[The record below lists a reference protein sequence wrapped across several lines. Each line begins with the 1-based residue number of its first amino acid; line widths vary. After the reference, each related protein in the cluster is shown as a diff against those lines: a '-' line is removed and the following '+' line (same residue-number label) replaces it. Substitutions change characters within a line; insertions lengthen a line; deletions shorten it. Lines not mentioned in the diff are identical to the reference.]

1 MIRSD
6 LLSIICCPETH
17 QTLKFADATV
27 LERVNGEI
35 AAGKLK
41 NRAGAVVTERM
52 DGGLVREDGKYLY
65 PIRRDI
71 PELLVEEGIPLDATA

>member
-27 LERVNGEI
+27 LERLNGEI
-35 AAGKLK
+35 AGGKLK